1 MIIVGKLIFL
11 WVRIYVK
18 KLTFF
23 PWFNKIKIYFKTVE
37 KRGLTKNGAAKKC
50 HHFRSK
56 KNNTCLFTN
65 IDIILN
71 SISMVLIA
79 GQKIWQSI
87 AKSET
92 FFQEFFIRWREVIFF
107 TKI

>member
-50 HHFRSK
+50 HHLEVK
-56 KNNTCLFTN
+56 KIIHVYLQ
-65 IDIILN
+65 DIILN

-79 GQKIWQSI
+79 GQKI
-87 AKSET
+87 
-92 FFQEFFIRWREVIFF
+92 
-107 TKI
+107 